1 MLWLAESPD
10 LLSGPARAAISQAR
24 NQDGLAISDK
34 SLWELAML
42 ISRGRVHV
50 RTSISDFLRE
60 IERNFT
66 VLPISGA
73 IAEKSMQFTDR
84 YPKDPTDRIIGATA
98 VVHQIALITKD
109 EQIRNSGEVHCVW

>member
-1 MLWLAESPD
+1 
-10 LLSGPARAAISQAR
+10 
-24 NQDGLAISDK
+24 
-34 SLWELAML
+34 ML